1 MRGFLD
7 IFFKVVSVIGHP
19 ILLPTYF
26 ALAINDIYDLHP
38 IMVAGMTFVFPFLL
52 MLLAFAFTQFM
63 QANKNNVQGG
73 EVVLSQQEVSEMSG
87 NMLDRIESYFS
98 TTRSRTMALAMVVG
112 FAMLGFFV
120 YKSPMW
126 SLITMLTAIASLGCL
141 LINNF
146 WRLSIHAYGWGF
158 ALYLMLFQYSY
169 VFENGFLLSLLA
181 ILACGMVLSARLYLG
196 RHNNL
201 QVHLGFV
208 IGAAIPALLYWALS
222 L

>member
-1 MRGFLD
+1 MRGILD

-26 ALAINDIYDLHP
+26 ALTINDIYGLHP
-38 IMVAGMTFVFPFLL
+38 IMVVGMTFVFPFLV
-52 MLLAFAFTQFM
+52 MLLVFAVSQF
-63 QANKNNVQGG
+63 KRTNNVQGG
-73 EVVLSQQEVSEMSG
+73 EIVLSQEDVAEMSG
-87 NMLDRIESYFS
+87 NMFERLEGFFA
-98 TTRSRTMALAMVVG
+98 TTRNRTMALAVVVG

-169 VFENGFLLSLLA
+169 VFENGFLMTILA
-181 ILACGMVLSARLYLG
+181 ILACGMVLASRLYLG

-208 IGAAIPALLYWALS
+208 IGVAVPALLYFALS
-222 L
+222 F

>member
-1 MRGFLD
+1 MRGILD

-26 ALAINDIYDLHP
+26 ALTINDIYGLHP
-38 IMVAGMTFVFPFLL
+38 IMVAGMTFVFPFLV
-52 MLLAFAFTQFM
+52 MLLVFAVSQF
-63 QANKNNVQGG
+63 KRTNNVQGG
-73 EVVLSQQEVSEMSG
+73 EVVLSQEDVAEMSG
-87 NMLDRIESYFS
+87 NMFERLEGFFA
-98 TTRSRTMALAMVVG
+98 TTRNRTMALAVVVG

-158 ALYLMLFQYSY
+158 AMYLMLFQYSY
-169 VFENGFLLSLLA
+169 VFENGFLMTILA
-181 ILACGMVLSARLYLG
+181 ILACGMVLASRLYLG

-201 QVHLGFV
+201 QVHLGFA
-208 IGAAIPALLYWALS
+208 IGVAVPALLYFALS
-222 L
+222 F

>member
-1 MRGFLD
+1 MRGILD

-26 ALAINDIYDLHP
+26 ALTINDIYGLHP
-38 IMVAGMTFVFPFLL
+38 IMVVGMTFVFPFLV
-52 MLLAFAFTQFM
+52 MLLVFAVSQF
-63 QANKNNVQGG
+63 KRTNNVHGG
-73 EVVLSQQEVSEMSG
+73 EIVLSQEDVAEMSG
-87 NMLDRIESYFS
+87 NMFERLEGFFA
-98 TTRSRTMALAMVVG
+98 TTRNRTMALAVVVG

-169 VFENGFLLSLLA
+169 VFENGFLMSILA
-181 ILACGMVLSARLYLG
+181 ILACGMVLASRLYLG

-208 IGAAIPALLYWALS
+208 IGVAVPALLYLALS
-222 L
+222 F

>member
-26 ALAINDIYDLHP
+26 ALTISDMYELSPFLVFGIS
-38 IMVAGMTFVFPFLL
+38 FVFPMLVMLMWFSISQFRVKGVYSDSDSALSQEDIAAMSGSFVERIESFFDSTRNRTFAMLIGIGFSILGYFVYRLPMWSLL
-52 MLLAFAFTQFM
+52 MLLIT
-63 QANKNNVQGG
+63 
-73 EVVLSQQEVSEMSG
+73 
-87 NMLDRIESYFS
+87 IS
-98 TTRSRTMALAMVVG
+98 T
-112 FAMLGFFV
+112 
-120 YKSPMW
+120 
-126 SLITMLTAIASLGCL
+126 LGCM

-158 ALYLMLFQYSY
+158 ATYLVVFQYPY
-169 VFENGFLLSLLA
+169 VFDSGIVMSMIVILLSGL
-181 ILACGMVLSARLYLG
+181 VLSSRLYLG

-222 L
+222 M

>member
-1 MRGFLD
+1 MRGILD

-26 ALAINDIYDLHP
+26 ALTINDIYGLHP
-38 IMVAGMTFVFPFLL
+38 IMVVGMTFVFPFLV
-52 MLLAFAFTQFM
+52 MLLVFAVSQF
-63 QANKNNVQGG
+63 KRTNNVQGG
-73 EVVLSQQEVSEMSG
+73 EIVLSQEDVAEMSG
-87 NMLDRIESYFS
+87 NMFERLEGFFA
-98 TTRSRTMALAMVVG
+98 TTRNRTMALAVVVG

-169 VFENGFLLSLLA
+169 VFENGFLMSILA
-181 ILACGMVLSARLYLG
+181 ILACGMVLASRLYLG

-208 IGAAIPALLYWALS
+208 IGVAVPALLYFALS
-222 L
+222 F

>member
-1 MRGFLD
+1 MRGILD

-26 ALAINDIYDLHP
+26 ALTINDIYGLHP
-38 IMVAGMTFVFPFLL
+38 IMVVGMTFVFPFLV
-52 MLLAFAFTQFM
+52 MLLVFAVSQF
-63 QANKNNVQGG
+63 KRTNNVHGG
-73 EVVLSQQEVSEMSG
+73 EIVLSQEDVAEMSG
-87 NMLDRIESYFS
+87 NMFERLEGFFA
-98 TTRSRTMALAMVVG
+98 TTRNRTMALAVVVG

-126 SLITMLTAIASLGCL
+126 SLVVMLTAIASLGCL

-169 VFENGFLLSLLA
+169 VFENGFLMTILA
-181 ILACGMVLSARLYLG
+181 ILACGMVLASRLYLG

-208 IGAAIPALLYWALS
+208 IGFAIPALLYWALS
-222 L
+222 F

>member
-1 MRGFLD
+1 MRGILD

-26 ALAINDIYDLHP
+26 ALTINDIYGLHP
-38 IMVAGMTFVFPFLL
+38 IMVVGMTFVFPFLV
-52 MLLAFAFTQFM
+52 MLLVFAVSQF
-63 QANKNNVQGG
+63 KRTNNVHGG
-73 EVVLSQQEVSEMSG
+73 KIVLSQEDVAEMSG
-87 NMLDRIESYFS
+87 NMFELLEGFFA
-98 TTRSRTMALAMVVG
+98 TTRNRTMALAVVVG

-126 SLITMLTAIASLGCL
+126 SLVVMLTAIASLGCL

-158 ALYLMLFQYSY
+158 ALYLMIFQYSY
-169 VFENGFLLSLLA
+169 IFENGFLMSVLA
-181 ILACGMVLSARLYLG
+181 ILACGLVLASRLYLG

-201 QVHLGFV
+201 QVHLGFA
-208 IGAAIPALLYWALS
+208 IGVAVPALLYFALS
-222 L
+222 F

>member
-1 MRGFLD
+1 MRGILD

-26 ALAINDIYDLHP
+26 ALTINDIYGLHP
-38 IMVAGMTFVFPFLL
+38 IMVAGMTFVFPFLV
-52 MLLAFAFTQFM
+52 MLLVFAVSQF
-63 QANKNNVQGG
+63 KRTNNVQGG
-73 EVVLSQQEVSEMSG
+73 EVVLSQEDVAEMSG
-87 NMLDRIESYFS
+87 NMFERLEGFFA
-98 TTRSRTMALAMVVG
+98 TTRNRTMALAVVVG

-126 SLITMLTAIASLGCL
+126 SLVVMLTAIASLGCL

-158 ALYLMLFQYSY
+158 ALYLMIFQYSY
-169 VFENGFLLSLLA
+169 IFENGFLLSVLA
-181 ILACGMVLSARLYLG
+181 ILASGLVMASRLYLG

-201 QVHLGFV
+201 QVHLGFA
-208 IGAAIPALLYWALS
+208 IGVAVPALLYLALS
-222 L
+222 F

>member
-1 MRGFLD
+1 MRGILD

-26 ALAINDIYDLHP
+26 ALTINDIYGLHP
-38 IMVAGMTFVFPFLL
+38 IMVAGMTFVFPFLV
-52 MLLAFAFTQFM
+52 MLLVFAVSQF
-63 QANKNNVQGG
+63 KRTNNVQGG
-73 EVVLSQQEVSEMSG
+73 EIVLSQEDVAEMSG
-87 NMLDRIESYFS
+87 NMFERLEGFFA
-98 TTRSRTMALAMVVG
+98 TTRNRTMALAVVVG

-126 SLITMLTAIASLGCL
+126 SLVVMLTAIASLGCL

-158 ALYLMLFQYSY
+158 ALYLMIFQYSY
-169 VFENGFLLSLLA
+169 IFENGFLMSVLA
-181 ILACGMVLSARLYLG
+181 ILASGLVLASRLYLG

-201 QVHLGFV
+201 QVHLGFA
-208 IGAAIPALLYWALS
+208 IGVAVPALLYLALS
-222 L
+222 F

>member
-1 MRGFLD
+1 MRGILD

-26 ALAINDIYDLHP
+26 ALTINDIYGLHP
-38 IMVAGMTFVFPFLL
+38 IMVVGMTFVFPFLV
-52 MLLAFAFTQFM
+52 MLLVFAVSQF
-63 QANKNNVQGG
+63 KRTNNVHGG
-73 EVVLSQQEVSEMSG
+73 EIVLSQEDVAEMSG
-87 NMLDRIESYFS
+87 NMFERLEGFFA
-98 TTRSRTMALAMVVG
+98 TTRNRTMALAVVVG
-112 FAMLGFFV
+112 FSMLGFFV

-169 VFENGFLLSLLA
+169 VFENGFLMTILA
-181 ILACGMVLSARLYLG
+181 ILACGMVLASRLYLG

-201 QVHLGFV
+201 QVHFGFV
-208 IGAAIPALLYWALS
+208 IGVAVPALLYFALS
-222 L
+222 F

>member
-1 MRGFLD
+1 MRGILD

-26 ALAINDIYDLHP
+26 ALTINDIYGLHP
-38 IMVAGMTFVFPFLL
+38 IMVAGMTFVFPFLV
-52 MLLAFAFTQFM
+52 MLLVFAVSQF
-63 QANKNNVQGG
+63 KRTNNVQGG
-73 EVVLSQQEVSEMSG
+73 EIVLSQEDVAEMSG
-87 NMLDRIESYFS
+87 NMFERLEGFFA
-98 TTRSRTMALAMVVG
+98 TTRNRTMALAVVVG

-158 ALYLMLFQYSY
+158 AMYLMLFQYSY
-169 VFENGFLLSLLA
+169 VFENGFLMTILA
-181 ILACGMVLSARLYLG
+181 ILACGLVLASRLYLG

-201 QVHLGFV
+201 QVHLGFA
-208 IGAAIPALLYWALS
+208 IGVAVPALLYLALS
-222 L
+222 F

>member
-1 MRGFLD
+1 MRGILD

-26 ALAINDIYDLHP
+26 ALTINDIYGLHP
-38 IMVAGMTFVFPFLL
+38 IMVAGMTFVFPFLV
-52 MLLAFAFTQFM
+52 MLLVFAVSHFKRT
-63 QANKNNVQGG
+63 NNVQGG
-73 EVVLSQQEVSEMSG
+73 EIVLSQEDVAEMSG
-87 NMLDRIESYFS
+87 NMFERLEGFFA
-98 TTRSRTMALAMVVG
+98 TTRNRTMALAVVVG
-112 FAMLGFFV
+112 FSMLGFFV

-126 SLITMLTAIASLGCL
+126 SLVMMLTAIASLGCL

-169 VFENGFLLSLLA
+169 IFENGFLMSVLA
-181 ILACGMVLSARLYLG
+181 ILASGLVLASRLYLG

-201 QVHLGFV
+201 QVHLGFA
-208 IGAAIPALLYWALS
+208 IGLAIPALLYLALS
-222 L
+222 F

>member
-1 MRGFLD
+1 MRGILD

-26 ALAINDIYDLHP
+26 ALTINDIYGLHP
-38 IMVAGMTFVFPFLL
+38 IMVAGMTFVFPFLV
-52 MLLAFAFTQFM
+52 MLLVFAASQF
-63 QANKNNVQGG
+63 KRTNNVHGG
-73 EVVLSQQEVSEMSG
+73 EIVLSQEDVAEMSG
-87 NMLDRIESYFS
+87 NMFERLEGFFA
-98 TTRSRTMALAMVVG
+98 TTRNRTMALAVVVG

-126 SLITMLTAIASLGCL
+126 SLVVMLTAIASLGCL

-169 VFENGFLLSLLA
+169 IFENGFLMSVLA
-181 ILACGMVLSARLYLG
+181 ILASGLVLASRLYLG

-208 IGAAIPALLYWALS
+208 IGFAIPALLYLALS
-222 L
+222 F

>member
-1 MRGFLD
+1 MRGILD

-26 ALAINDIYDLHP
+26 ALTINDIYGLHP
-38 IMVAGMTFVFPFLL
+38 IMVVGMTFVFPFLV
-52 MLLAFAFTQFM
+52 MLLVFAVSQF
-63 QANKNNVQGG
+63 KRTNNVHGG
-73 EVVLSQQEVSEMSG
+73 EIVLSQEDVAEMSG
-87 NMLDRIESYFS
+87 NMFERLEGFFA
-98 TTRSRTMALAMVVG
+98 TTRNRTMALAVVVG

-126 SLITMLTAIASLGCL
+126 SLVVMLTAIASLGCL

-158 ALYLMLFQYSY
+158 ALYLMIFQYSY
-169 VFENGFLLSLLA
+169 IFENGFLMSVLA
-181 ILACGMVLSARLYLG
+181 ILASGLVLASRLYLG

-201 QVHLGFV
+201 QVHLGFA
-208 IGAAIPALLYWALS
+208 IGVAVPALLYLALS
-222 L
+222 F

>member
-1 MRGFLD
+1 MRGILD

-26 ALAINDIYDLHP
+26 ALTINDIYGLHP
-38 IMVAGMTFVFPFLL
+38 IMVVGMTFVFPFLV
-52 MLLAFAFTQFM
+52 MLLVFAVSQF
-63 QANKNNVQGG
+63 KRTNNVHGG
-73 EVVLSQQEVSEMSG
+73 EIVLSQEDVAEMSG
-87 NMLDRIESYFS
+87 NMFERLEGFFA
-98 TTRSRTMALAMVVG
+98 TTRNRTMALAVVVG

-169 VFENGFLLSLLA
+169 VFENGFLMTILA
-181 ILACGMVLSARLYLG
+181 ILACGMVLASRLYLG

-208 IGAAIPALLYWALS
+208 IGVAVPALLYLALS
-222 L
+222 F